1 MTKELGLNE
10 GQKAKVESIFNEQKK
25 ELKAMH
31 EEIRTRLQGIF
42 IRKNK

>member
-25 ELKAMH
+25 KFKAMH
-31 EEIRTRLQGIF
+31 EENRTHLQGILTQE
-42 IRKNK
+42 